1 MLFFVACQLT
11 SGLNPRALKNTR
23 PPIRMNQIKPKETLR
38 WPLLLTLLMVA
49 LGQAGCGL
57 DEPEPPSAAQNK
69 PQSAPKVDSRSLHE
83 LAATDEADALRHAL
97 QLGQAIDAFNAL
109 GRTPLH
115 IAAIHNKPANI
126 EVLLAHRANLHA
138 KTQKEKIDALYLA
151 CAHDSRDAVKQ
162 LVANGGK
169 LDSAAPNGW
178 TAVHVAAIN
187 GRDAVLQLL
196 HDLGKDLSTLCPDGT
211 PLDFARIHNR
221 DSTVQLLKRL
231 GAKKGASLSVHLAAR
246 HGDIEALNG
255 WMKRNRANVHF
266 RAKKHQA
273 MPLHWAAEADQA
285 EAAELLLNR
294 GADKAARTDG
304 GWTPLH
310 SAAAKGSTNVIAL
323 LLKRRA
329 PVNAIS
335 QSGTPLDL
343 AKGYQQTKAAA
354 MLQARRGRAGH
365 EVSIHMAAAKGD
377 AIAVQAF
384 LRRGVKV
391 NMPGPLHKS
400 TPLHWAAGA
409 GKVNTMEV
417 LISLEADVDALS
429 NSDATPLHQAV
440 LRNRPEAVKL
450 LIRSNA
456 DLNSQNKSGHTPL
469 DYAKANGW
477 TELATLLQEAGA
489 LSGKSL

>member
-1 MLFFVACQLT
+1 M
-11 SGLNPRALKNTR
+11 
-23 PPIRMNQIKPKETLR
+23 R
-38 WPLLLTLLMVA
+38 WPLLLAALGLA
-49 LGQAGCGL
+49 LGQAGCGPG
-57 DEPEPPSAAQNK
+57 EPEPPSTPQPK
-69 PQSAPKVDSRSLHE
+69 PRPAPKVETRTLHE
-83 LAATDEADALRHAL
+83 LAATDDTDALRHTL
-97 QLGQAIDAFNAL
+97 QLGQPVDALNAL
-109 GRTPLH
+109 GQTPLH
-115 IAAIHNKPANI
+115 IAAIKNKPANI
-126 EVLLAHRANLHA
+126 GVLLAFRANLHA
-138 KTQKEKIDALYLA
+138 KTQKEKVDALYLA
-151 CAHDSRDAVKQ
+151 CAHGSRDAIKQ
-162 LVANGGK
+162 LVAKGGK
-169 LDSAAPNGW
+169 PDSTAPNGW

-196 HDLGKDLSTLCPDGT
+196 HDLGKDLSPLYPDGT
-211 PLDFARIHNR
+211 PLDFARIHKRN
-221 DSTVQLLKRL
+221 STVQLLTRL
-231 GAKKGASLSVHLAAR
+231 GAKKGATLSVHLAAR
-246 HGDIEALNG
+246 HGDIEALDG
-255 WMKRNRANVHF
+255 WLKRNRANVHF

-343 AKGYQQTKAAA
+343 AKGYQQSKAAA

-377 AIAVQAF
+377 AIAVHGF
-384 LRRGVKV
+384 LRRGVNV

-400 TPLHWAAGA
+400 PPLHWAAGA

-417 LISLEADVDALS
+417 LISLGADVDALS
-429 NSDATPLHQAV
+429 NSNATPLHQAV

-477 TELATLLQEAGA
+477 SDLATLLQEAGA